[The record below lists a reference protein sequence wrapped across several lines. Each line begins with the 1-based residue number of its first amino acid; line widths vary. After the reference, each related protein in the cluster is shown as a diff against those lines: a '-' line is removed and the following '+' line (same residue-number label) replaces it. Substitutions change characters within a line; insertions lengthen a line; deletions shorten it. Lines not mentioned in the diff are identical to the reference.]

1 MERSLFS
8 FIWRHSRRDQII
20 LAVVTLMLFPLL
32 YVTLELPKRIIN
44 DAIGAPAD
52 RVTVFGVDLQQ
63 TTFLLILCFAFL
75 GFVVLHGLLKMRVNT
90 MKGVVAERLLRRFR
104 FGLIG
109 RVLRF
114 PRAYQQQTSEGELV
128 AALTAE
134 AEPLGG
140 IMGDAIAT
148 PLMQTG
154 QMGTIL
160 LFLFLQ
166 NFWFGLAAMAMF
178 PVQVWLIPR
187 MQRRINVLNRSRVR
201 QVRSLAAEVG
211 EIATGAAT
219 LRQHGGWTARMTTIS
234 ARLGRLFN
242 TRFDIYRKK
251 FFMKFV
257 NNLLTQITPFF
268 FFLVGG
274 LLVINGSLTIGAL
287 VASLAAFKDLSSPW
301 KELLTYYT
309 AVQEVSQ
316 RYQMIVEKFDPPDIL
331 TDFLFETPSN
341 ASENPMAGTVSL
353 SDVVVQDDMGRQL
366 LSGASLEIA
375 SGDWL
380 CIAAPEDEDRAMLA
394 ELLLRDIAPVSGQ
407 VKIGGHDLGAIGQ
420 HSIARMIGHANAT
433 PYIFRGTVGDNV
445 MVPLT
450 MAPALQLSKDDLE
463 ETRRSGNQLGWP
475 APPQPTDAQMAAA
488 RHDWQLL
495 VSAIGAQKSLLAKA
509 LDRFLTHPHDSAL
522 QDQLTALRESIPA
535 QIDQLR
541 LKGAIDSF
549 SDDIYFDDLT
559 LAENLLMAVKA
570 KDDWIGLNSTRKLSD
585 LLVAL
590 GLLDLVIEQS
600 LTLAKALVDSFDS
613 DTTGSVLFRR
623 LGIPGD
629 ILPQLQK
636 VIENANKTGENLKP
650 ADETL
655 LLSLQ
660 FNVPARAFDRAFAK
674 KVKHAI
680 IAARPKAKTL
690 ADPTLADRY
699 LPLQPDH
706 WSDRLNV
713 LENLVFG
720 KVTPAGRKHLE
731 KIRDQVVAALMQSVG
746 EDALFDLIQ
755 RLPTGLRGA
764 NLSQQIAEHISL
776 AQVVVKRPNIVI
788 LDRAMASF
796 PAPVRHASFALL
808 REILPDATILQLEAA
823 LPEDGSHDN
832 QLELRQGRLI
842 AVGQDTDH
850 APEGGET
857 SDLHQKRSALRKAP
871 LFRELSRAQL
881 RLLAFSARWVDVAPG
896 QIVFRKHDLPDGA
909 YLIYS
914 GAIELYDEDETGT
927 VTFSVIPPP
936 GTLVGEVGLIRND
949 PRRLSMRAQ
958 SPVTLLRIDPEDFLS
973 IIESDARTAFKL
985 IQYLVGY
992 IGGGN

>member
-8 FIWRHSRRDQII
+8 FIWRHSKRDQIV

-44 DAIGAPAD
+44 DAIGAASN
-52 RVTVFGVDLQQ
+52 RVTVFGVELAQ
-63 TTFLLILCFAFL
+63 TTFLLILCFGFL
-75 GFVVLHGLLKMRVNT
+75 GFVILYGVMKMRVNT
-90 MKGVVAERLLRRFR
+90 MKGVLAERLLRRFR
-104 FGLIG
+104 FALIG
-109 RVLRF
+109 RILRF

-148 PLMQTG
+148 PLLQAG
-154 QMGTIL
+154 QMLTIL

-166 NFWFGLAAMAMF
+166 NFWFGVAAMAMF
-178 PVQVWLIPR
+178 PVQVWLIPQ
-187 MQRRINVLNRSRVR
+187 MQKRINVLNRSRVR

-211 EIATGAAT
+211 EITTGAAT
-219 LRQHGGWTARMTTIS
+219 LRQHGGWTARMATVS

-287 VASLAAFKDLSSPW
+287 VASLAAFKDLSAPW

-309 AVQEVSQ
+309 TVQEVSQ
-316 RYQMIVEKFDPPDIL
+316 RYHMIVERFDPPDML
-331 TDFLFETPSN
+331 ADFLAESPYDV
-341 ASENPMAGTVSL
+341 AEQPMAGTVSL
-353 SDVVVQDDMGRQL
+353 SNVIVQDDMGRQL
-366 LSGASLEIA
+366 LSGASLEVA
-375 SGDWL
+375 AGDWL

-394 ELLLRDIAPVSGQ
+394 ELLLRDIAPASGQ
-407 VKIGGHDLGAIGQ
+407 VKIGGHDLTTIGQ
-420 HSIARMIGHANAT
+420 HHIARMIGHANAT

-450 MAPALQLSKDDLE
+450 MAPALHLSEADLHE
-463 ETRRSGNQLGWP
+463 AQRSGNMLGLT
-475 APPQPTDAQMAAA
+475 APPHPTDAQLASA

-495 VSAIGAQKSLLAKA
+495 VSAIGAQKSLLSKA
-509 LDRFLTHPHDSAL
+509 LDRFLAHPEDSIL
-522 QDQLTALRESIPA
+522 QDQLTALRSTIPA
-535 QIDQLR
+535 QIDGLN
-541 LKGAIDSF
+541 LKDAIDSF

-559 LAENLLMAVKA
+559 LAENLLMALKA
-570 KDDWIGLNSTRKLSD
+570 KEDWIGPRSTQKLRD

-590 GLLDLVIEQS
+590 DLLDLVIDQS
-600 LTLAKALVDSFDS
+600 LTLAKTLVESFDS

-636 VIENANKTGENLKP
+636 VIEQTKITGETLKF

-660 FNVPARAFDRAFAK
+660 FNVPARAFDRAFTK
-674 KVKHAI
+674 KVKNAI
-680 IAARPKAKTL
+680 IAARPKVKTL
-690 ADPTLADRY
+690 ADPSLANRY
-699 LPLQPDH
+699 LPLQADH
-706 WSDRLNV
+706 WNERLNV

-720 KVTPAGRKHLE
+720 KVTPEGRQNME
-731 KIRDQVVAALMQSVG
+731 QIRDQVVDALVAG
-746 EDALFDLIQ
+746 VAEDALFDLIQ

-764 NLSQQIAEHISL
+764 NLSAQIAEHISL
-776 AQVVVKRPNIVI
+776 AQVVVKRPGIVI

-796 PAPVRHASFALL
+796 PDPVRHASFALL
-808 REILPDATILQLEAA
+808 RKILPDATILQLEAA
-823 LPEDGSHDN
+823 LPEDGPHDN

-850 APEGGET
+850 APDSSET
-857 SDLHQKRSALRKAP
+857 SDLHKKRSALRKAP
-871 LFRELSRAQL
+871 LFRELSRSQL
-881 RLLAFSARWVDVAPG
+881 RLLAFSARWVDIEPG
-896 QIVFRKHDLPDGA
+896 QIVFRKNDLPDGA

-992 IGGGN
+992 IGTGK